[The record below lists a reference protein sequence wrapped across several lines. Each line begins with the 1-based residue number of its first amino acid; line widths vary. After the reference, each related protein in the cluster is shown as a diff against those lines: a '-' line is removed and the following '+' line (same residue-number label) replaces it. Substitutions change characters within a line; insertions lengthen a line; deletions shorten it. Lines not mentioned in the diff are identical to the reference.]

1 MQRDFCILIV
11 DDDVTICESLEYILN
26 EEGYEV
32 ASAATLAFAK
42 KRLKDKFYN
51 VVMVDLKLPDGSGLE
66 LLKEAKKINEET
78 IIMVFTG
85 FASLK
90 SSITAM
96 NKGAFAYFQKPLNID
111 EVKVI
116 IKKARKMQKLSL
128 DNKVLLKR
136 LKEISLKDPLTGLY
150 NYRYLKDRLSAEL
163 KRAKRYILPLS
174 VIMLDIDYF
183 KSVNDVYG
191 HQYGDIILKEFAGC
205 LTDFSRANDI
215 VVRYGGE
222 EFLLLLSDIS
232 KEGAVM
238 LGNRL
243 LRTLN
248 KNIFDPEGKRIKIKV
263 SLGLSSFPE
272 DGADTETGLLNLADQ
287 ALQAAKEMG
296 GNRISTSRGFGKGN
310 LESIVNKGGKP
321 GVYRLKGKLSKMT
334 DRGNQTLLESVNA
347 FARTMEAK
355 DYYTSSHSESMVSI
369 VTEIGRK
376 LEFPD
381 MEIENLT
388 QAVILHDLGK
398 IGVPDRILH
407 KKGKL
412 TAKEYEKIK
421 KHPQIGAE
429 IIRSI
434 HFLSDVV
441 PMVLCHHER
450 FDGLGYSSGLRG
462 EEIPLGARIISVA
475 DVYQA
480 LTSDRPYR
488 KAYAKKDALNII
500 KKGSGTQF
508 DPKIVKV
515 FLSIMRKK

>member
-1 MQRDFCILIV
+1 MQKDFRVLVV
-11 DDDVTICESLEYILN
+11 DDDANICETLKDILA

-32 ASAATLAFAK
+32 TIAGTIALAK
-42 KRLKDKFYN
+42 ERLKNKFYN
-51 VVMVDLKLPDGSGLE
+51 IIMVDLNLPDGLGLE
-66 LLKEAKKINEET
+66 LLNEIKKGKSET
-78 IIMVFTG
+78 IVMVFTG

-90 SSITAM
+90 SSIAAM
-96 NKGAFAYFQKPLNID
+96 NKGAFAYLQKPLNMD
-111 EVKVI
+111 EVKVT
-116 IKKARKMQKLSL
+116 IKKALNVQQLSL
-128 DNKVLLKR
+128 DNKALLKK
-136 LKEISLKDPLTGLY
+136 LEEFSLKDPLTGLY
-150 NYRYLKDRLSAEL
+150 NYRYLKDRLFAEL
-163 KRAKRYILPLS
+163 KRAKRYVLPLS
-174 VIMLDIDYF
+174 IIMLDIDYF

-222 EFLLLLSDIS
+222 EFLILLSDIN
-232 KEGAVM
+232 KEGVVM
-238 LGNRL
+238 LGKRL
-243 LRTLN
+243 LKTLN
-248 KNIFDPEGKRIKIKV
+248 KHVFDPEGKRIRIKV
-263 SLGLSSFPE
+263 SLGISSFPE
-272 DGADTETGLLNLADQ
+272 DAADTESSLLILADR
-287 ALQAAKEMG
+287 ALRAAKEMG
-296 GNRISTSRGFGKGN
+296 GNRISTSRGLGKGN
-310 LESIVNKGGKP
+310 LESIVDERGKP
-321 GVYRLKGKLSKMT
+321 GIYKLKGKLSKMT
-334 DRGNQTLLESVNA
+334 DRVNQTLLESVNA

-355 DYYTSSHSESMVSI
+355 DSYTISHSESMVPM

-376 LEFPD
+376 LGVSD
-381 MEIENLT
+381 TEIENLT

-398 IGVPDRILH
+398 IGVPDNILN
-407 KKGKL
+407 KRGKL
-412 TAKEYEKIK
+412 TTKEYEKIK

-475 DVYQA
+475 DVYKA
-480 LTSDRPYR
+480 LTSDRSYR
-488 KAYAKKDALNII
+488 KAYDKKEALDII

-515 FLSIMRKK
+515 FLSTMRKK